1 MVMRKD
7 SRIERKA
14 ARYDYLFFLEG
25 DEKMGKVEG
34 KVEEF
39 VISEEAEKFDGDSL
53 VDDKPKANWMSDHFG
68 VSAEFSFV

>member
-14 ARYDYLFFLEG
+14 ARYDYFVFLEG
-25 DEKMGKVEG
+25 DKKMEKVEG

-39 VISEEAEKFDGDSL
+39 VISEEAEKFGGDSL
-53 VDDKPKANWMSDHFG
+53 VDDNWMSDHFG